1 MKSRLNFLFML
12 ALTTIVMAMIITGCG
27 QGAKTQISDP
37 TAVPTPVQ
45 QGEPL
50 DESDLSPKETPA
62 PSVAEIPKETIS
74 LYFSDKDLMKIYR
87 IERVIDA
94 AVADKET
101 LAKAALEEWIKGPG
115 DEYPNL
121 IGIMPPGVIIEYV
134 KDVNGI
140 ANVSFSKEIKSANL
154 GSSGEGALIE
164 QLVMVLQQFGFDQT
178 QILVEGNLEESLL
191 GHMTTN
197 KPIKA
202 NDPEGYELV
211 NN

>member
-1 MKSRLNFLFML
+1 MESRLSLLFML
-12 ALTTIVMAMIITGCG
+12 TLITLTMALVITGCG
-27 QGAKTQISDP
+27 QGAIAD
-37 TAVPTPVQ
+37 PTPVPAPV

-50 DESDLSPKETPA
+50 DESDLSPIETPD

-87 IERVIDA
+87 IEKVID
-94 AVADKET
+94 VVDKET
-101 LAKAALEEWIKGPG
+101 LPMAALEEWIKGPG

-121 IGIMPPGVIIEYV
+121 IGLIPPGVIIEYV

-154 GSSGEGALIE
+154 GSSGELALID

-178 QILVEGNLEESLL
+178 QILVEGNPEESLL
-191 GHMTTN
+191 GHMETS

-202 NDPEGYELV
+202 NDPDGYEFMKK
-211 NN
+211 